1 MSKSRSEAAITKH
14 HRLAVV
20 LAGKN
25 LLASAGDR
33 RDWVPSLGWEGAL
46 EEGST
51 THSRMLTWRI
61 PWIEC
66 GRL

>member
-20 LAGKN
+20 LAVKN
-25 LLASAGDR
+25 R